1 MAGSGDEIAAGAG
14 GRGHLRASHADRER
28 VIGTLKAAFAQGM
41 LDRDEFGQRVSQTFA
56 ARTYADLS
64 AVTADL
70 PAGLAGDR
78 LPRQPA
84 RAQVRPPMSNA
95 AKASICVVI
104 AVAVPVILSIPTGG
118 AALFA
123 VAPFYLMALL
133 VAAAQILASRHHKRS
148 GGQLPRR
155 PTPGAGGQASRRLPP
170 AGPGGQLPPVNPGH
184 RHAAE
189 AAQSR
194 RPRQWRPC
202 LEAALRAS

>member
-1 MAGSGDEIAAGAG
+1 MAGPAGEIAAGAG

-28 VIGTLKAAFAQGM
+28 VISTLKVAFVQGM
-41 LDRDEFGQRVSQTFA
+41 LDRDEFDQRAGQTFA
-56 ARTYADLS
+56 ARTHADLA

-70 PAGLAGDR
+70 PAGLIAAPPPGE
-78 LPRQPA
+78 PV

-104 AVAVPVILSIPTGG
+104 AVVVPVVLAVPTGG

-133 VAAAQILASRHHKRS
+133 VACAQILASRHDKRS
-148 GGQLPRR
+148 GQPPRR
-155 PTPGAGGQASRRLPP
+155 PDGRGQASRRLPP
-170 AGPGGQLPPVNPGH
+170 AAPGGQFPPVDPGH

-194 RPRQWRPC
+194 RARQRRAC
-202 LEAALRAS
+202 AEAALKAT